1 MESSEVQVLLMKSK
15 NILFGKEYW
24 LKSKPTNTFRPMGDG
39 ILGSTGT
46 SDEIQSRS
54 FCKECRQWKS
64 RQSIET
70 CLFGST
76 GTSDEIQSKS
86 FCKECR
92 MAEIVTVNKNL
103 PVGTDMES
111 SEVQVL
117 LTKSKNNLS
126 G

>member
-1 MESSEVQVLLMKSK
+1 MR
-15 NILFGKEYW
+15 N
-24 LKSKPTNTFRPMGDG
+24 G
-39 ILGSTGT
+39 IL
-46 SDEIQSRS
+46 
-54 FCKECRQWKS
+54 
-64 RQSIET
+64 
-70 CLFGST
+70 GST